1 VNQKQRRAPKNA
13 RKVIV
18 TTVDN
23 KKLLTKEELAS
34 YFGLS
39 TNSSWVNNLMKKGV
53 LMENTHYRYFGVSP
67 MFIREVIEDDII
79 SGKLYTK

>member
-1 VNQKQRRAPKNA
+1 MNQKQRRAQKNA
-13 RKVIV
+13 RKVII

-23 KKLLTKEELAS
+23 KKLLTKEELAI

-39 TNSSWVNNLMKKGV
+39 TNSSWVNNLMTKGV
-53 LMENTHYRYFGVSP
+53 LMENIHYRYFGVSP

-79 SGKLYTK
+79 SGKLYSK